1 MLKYRV
7 IEDFINE
14 IECKELIEEA
24 TRFLEIKSENEI
36 ISNNR
41 QMIISTSVT
50 YNELLKNSKNWEK
63 LHEKINS
70 HQFYQECL
78 ENFDLN
84 PNQFELRN
92 FFFKKE
98 LNNIEKRYKN
108 LVNKKFSY
116 LETGTLFKLLLFR
129 AYKQILFKV
138 RFLFKKKIN
147 LELLFDFSISQK
159 GYKRE
164 IHRDSD
170 SRVIVFL
177 LYLNSFKNVGE
188 GGDLNLHELVGK
200 DKKNIP
206 AQPKDKN
213 CRIVKTLS
221 PKAGNLV
228 LFLNTADAFHSVSEM
243 IGEEKRYFLYGSYTA
258 LNKKNPLIKNSAD
271 KLKTEFFLLH

>member
-1 MLKYRV
+1 MLKFRV

-78 ENFDLN
+78 KNFDLN
-84 PNQFELRN
+84 PNQFELRS

-98 LNNIEKRYKN
+98 LSNIEKRYKN

-129 AYKQILFKV
+129 AYKQILFK
-138 RFLFKKKIN
+138 I
-147 LELLFDFSISQK
+147 
-159 GYKRE
+159 
-164 IHRDSD
+164 
-170 SRVIVFL
+170 
-177 LYLNSFKNVGE
+177 
-188 GGDLNLHELVGK
+188 ELVDK

-213 CRIVKTLS
+213 CRIMKTLS

-271 KLKTEFFLLH
+271 KLKTDFFLLH